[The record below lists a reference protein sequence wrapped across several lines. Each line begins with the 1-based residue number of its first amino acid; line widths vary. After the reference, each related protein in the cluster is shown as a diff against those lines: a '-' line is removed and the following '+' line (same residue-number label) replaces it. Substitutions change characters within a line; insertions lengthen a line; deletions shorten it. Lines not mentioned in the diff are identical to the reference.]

1 MGISPLARPVT
12 CTTIP
17 YDMLD
22 LPLAADLLIAAL
34 VGLAVGVE
42 REWSGHT
49 TGPDGRFAG
58 ARTFTL
64 LGAIGGFAGWL
75 LRTGYP
81 APGAI
86 LLAAGL
92 LLPAVAYAVTVRR
105 PGTTTDGTTEV
116 AAVLV
121 VALGTVAG
129 LGERTLASAAAAIT
143 VLLLAEKSTMQ
154 AALQRVAANELRA
167 ALQFAVL
174 ALVIL
179 PVIPDGAYGP
189 YDAFRPRAL
198 WIVVLI
204 FSALNFAGYI
214 ARRVVGETRGL
225 GVTGLLGG
233 LVSSTA
239 VSLTFSRRSRDEPT
253 LALPL
258 ALGVVAACTMLV
270 PRLLVITAM
279 LQPRV
284 ARLAVPVLLPAL
296 LAGVA
301 VIGYV
306 LWTERDAGAPAP
318 EGAAVAN
325 GLGSNPLGL
334 WSSLQMAI
342 AFQLVLFA
350 IAWVQR
356 EAGSTG
362 VLASATLLG
371 LTDVDA
377 LTVSMTRYGAET
389 SQAAIAAAAIGIGVL
404 SNTALKLSL
413 VLIIGERQ
421 FRWRAA
427 TGLLAL
433 ATGSGV
439 GLWWGWPT

>member
-1 MGISPLARPVT
+1 
-12 CTTIP
+12 
-17 YDMLD
+17 MLD
-22 LPLAADLLIAAL
+22 LSLAADLLIAAL

-49 TGPDGRFAG
+49 SGSDGRFAG

-75 LRTGYP
+75 LRDGYP
-81 APGAI
+81 VAGAI
-86 LLAAGL
+86 LLAAGV

-116 AAVLV
+116 VAVLV
-121 VALGTVAG
+121 VVLGTVAG
-129 LGERTLASAAAAIT
+129 LGERTLASAAGAIT
-143 VLLLAEKSTMQ
+143 VLLLAEKSAMQ
-154 AALQRVAANELRA
+154 AALQRVAAHELRA

-179 PVIPDGAYGP
+179 PLIPDGAYGP
-189 YDAFRPRAL
+189 FAAFRPRSL
-198 WIVVLI
+198 WIAVLM

-214 ARRVVGETRGL
+214 ARRLVGETRGL

-239 VSLTFSRRSRDEPT
+239 VALTFSRRSRDEP
-253 LALPL
+253 AFAVPL
-258 ALGVVAACTMLV
+258 ALGVVAACTMLI

-284 ARLAVPVLLPAL
+284 AQHALPVLLPVL
-296 LAGVA
+296 LAGIA
-301 VIGYV
+301 VMGTV
-306 LWTERDAGAPAP
+306 LWTKRKAEARTTEGPATEAAPS
-318 EGAAVAN
+318 AN
-325 GLGSNPLGL
+325 GLGGSPLGL
-334 WSSLQMAI
+334 LASLQMAV

-356 EAGSTG
+356 DVGTSG
-362 VLASATLLG
+362 VLVSATLLG
-371 LTDVDA
+371 LTDMDA
-377 LTVSMTRYGAET
+377 LTVSMTRYGAD
-389 SQAAIAAAAIGIGVL
+389 AAHAGIAAAAIGIGVL
-404 SNTALKLSL
+404 SNTALKLTL
-413 VLIIGERQ
+413 VVTIGESH

-427 TGLLAL
+427 SGLLVL
-433 ATGSGV
+433 AIASGL
-439 GLWWGWPT
+439 GLWWGWPA

>member
-1 MGISPLARPVT
+1 
-12 CTTIP
+12 
-17 YDMLD
+17 MLD
-22 LPLAADLLIAAL
+22 LSLAADLLIAAL

-49 TGPDGRFAG
+49 SGPDGRFAG

-75 LRTGYP
+75 LHTGYP
-81 APGAI
+81 VAGAI
-86 LLAAGL
+86 LLAAGV

-116 AAVLV
+116 VAVLV
-121 VALGTVAG
+121 VILGTVAG
-129 LGERTLASAAAAIT
+129 LGERTLSSAAAAIT
-143 VLLLAEKSTMQ
+143 VLLLAEKSAMQ
-154 AALQRVAANELRA
+154 AALQRVAAHELRA

-179 PVIPDGAYGP
+179 PLIPDGAYGP
-189 YDAFRPRAL
+189 YDAFRPRSL

-214 ARRVVGETRGL
+214 ARRAVGETRGL

-239 VSLTFSRRSRDEPT
+239 VTLTFSRRSRDEPG

-258 ALGVVAACTMLV
+258 ALGVVAACTMLI
-270 PRLLVITAM
+270 PRLIVITAM

-284 ARLAVPVLLPAL
+284 AVYATPVLLPVL
-296 LAGVA
+296 LAGVGA
-301 VIGYV
+301 MAYA
-306 LWTERDAGAPAP
+306 LYTEREAGARPA
-318 EGAAVAN
+318 EQAVPTN
-325 GLGSNPLGL
+325 GLGGNPLGL
-334 WSSLQMAI
+334 QSSLQMAV
-342 AFQLVLFA
+342 AFQFVLFA

-356 EAGSTG
+356 EVGTTG

-371 LTDVDA
+371 LTDMDA
-377 LTVSMTRYGAET
+377 LTVSMTRYGADV
-389 SQAAIAAAAIGIGVL
+389 AKAGIAAAAIGIGVL
-404 SNTALKLSL
+404 SNTALKLAL
-413 VLIIGERQ
+413 VMTLGESR

-427 TGLLAL
+427 TGLLML
-433 ATGSGV
+433 ATGSAI
-439 GLWWGWPT
+439 GLWWGWPS